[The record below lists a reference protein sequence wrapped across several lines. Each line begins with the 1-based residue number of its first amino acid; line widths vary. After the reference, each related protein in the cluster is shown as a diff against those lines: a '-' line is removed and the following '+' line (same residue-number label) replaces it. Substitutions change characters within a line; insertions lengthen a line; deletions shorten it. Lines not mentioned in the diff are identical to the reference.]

1 MTETT
6 SSRQKYPGDNEVS
19 SAAAM
24 KPRSAG
30 SAPAAAALAPQGF
43 FRRNPSVLWFVLVL
57 LALTLAVT
65 FLSPAF
71 GVEVMSTSF
80 VKTLGKT
87 LCLCLAALAM
97 DIVWGYA
104 GILSLGHMAFFA
116 LGGYMIGQW
125 LMYARTEEIVVA
137 SLASSPIPPTA
148 EEIAQGVGTQ
158 IFGVVG
164 GSDIPLIWS
173 FAHSLPLQL
182 ALVVLVPG
190 VLAFLFGWLAFR
202 SRVTG
207 VYLSILTQAMTL
219 ALSLYLFQ
227 NDSGLRG
234 NNGLSG
240 LQNLPGLGETSQDFL
255 SIWFFWASALA
266 LALAYL
272 LLSWVVSGKMGSVLR
287 AIRDDEARVRFL
299 GYPVEGY
306 KLFVFVVTAILCGL
320 AGALYYPQAGIIN
333 PAELA
338 PIASIYL
345 AVWVAIGGRGRL
357 YGAVIGAAFVS
368 LLSSWFTG
376 GRAPSIPLGFYTIDW
391 VDWWQVLLGLS
402 FVGVTL
408 WAPKGIGG
416 LFDRWQHLH
425 SPDRKGA
432 QLGPDDGSLQEQ
444 EAVE

>member
-1 MTETT
+1 MT
-6 SSRQKYPGDNEVS
+6 RQTFVE
-19 SAAAM
+19 
-24 KPRSAG
+24 RSF
-30 SAPAAAALAPQGF
+30 LA
-43 FRRNPSVLWFVLVL
+43 RNPSVLWFILI
-57 LALTLAVT
+57 LALFTLGVT
-65 FLSPAF
+65 LLSEAYGMAF
-71 GVEVMSTSF
+71 ISTSF

-87 LCLCLAALAM
+87 LCLCLVALAM
-97 DIVWGYA
+97 DLIWGYA

-116 LGGYMIGQW
+116 LGGYMLGMW

-137 SLASSPIPPTA
+137 ALAQGGLPATP
-148 EEIAQGVGTQ
+148 EEISQGIAVQ

-164 GSDIPLIWS
+164 ASEFPPIWY
-173 FAHSLPLQL
+173 FAHSFWAQM

-190 VLAFLFGWLAFR
+190 GLALAFGWLAFR

-219 ALSLYLFQ
+219 ALALYLFQ

-240 LQNLPGLGETSQDFL
+240 LQNLPGLGDVSQDDL

-266 LALAYL
+266 LGLGYVLLAWL
-272 LLSWVVSGKMGSVLR
+272 VSGKFGSVIR
-287 AIRDDEARVRFL
+287 AIRDDEQRVRFL
-299 GYPVEGY
+299 GYSVEGY
-306 KLFVFVVTAILCGL
+306 KLFVFTLTAVIAAI

-376 GRAPSIPLGFYTIDW
+376 GRAPSIPLGFYTINW
-391 VDWWQVLLGLS
+391 VDWWLVLLGLS
-402 FVGVTL
+402 FVAVTL
-408 WAPKGIGG
+408 FAPKGIGG
-416 LFDRWQHLH
+416 LFDLWQGRIR
-425 SPDRKGA
+425 PDRKGA
-432 QLGPDDGSLQEQ
+432 QLGPEDGSLQER
-444 EAVE
+444 EALK

>member
-6 SSRQKYPGDNEVS
+6 QNPVT
-19 SAAAM
+19 
-24 KPRSAG
+24 
-30 SAPAAAALAPQGF
+30 APANILHPSGYL
-43 FRRNPSVLWFVLVL
+43 RRNPSVLWFL
-57 LALTLAVT
+57 LGLAVLTLAVT
-65 FLSPAF
+65 LLSPAY
-71 GVEVMSTSF
+71 GGGGISTSF

-97 DIVWGYA
+97 DIVWGYT

-125 LMYARTEEIVVA
+125 LMYARTQEIVLQSLVA
-137 SLASSPIPPTA
+137 GPLPPTA
-148 EEIAQGVGTQ
+148 EEIAQGVGSQ

-164 GSDIPLIWS
+164 GSDIPLIWG

-190 VLAFLFGWLAFR
+190 LLALIFGWLAFR

-240 LQNLPGLGETSQDFL
+240 LQNLPGLADVSQDFL
-255 SIWFFWASALA
+255 SVWFFWASALM

-272 LLSWVVSGKMGSVLR
+272 LLSAVVSGKMGSVLR

-306 KLFVFVVTAILCGL
+306 KLFVFVVTAILCGI

-376 GRAPSIPLGFYTIDW
+376 GRAPSIPLGVYTIDW

-402 FVGVTL
+402 FVAVTL

-416 LFDRWQHLH
+416 VFDRFQGLH
-425 SPDRKGA
+425 SPDRKG
-432 QLGPDDGSLQEQ
+432 QPLGPDAGSLQES

>member
-1 MTETT
+1 MLK
-6 SSRQKYPGDNEVS
+6 SRH
-19 SAAAM
+19 
-24 KPRSAG
+24 RSM
-30 SAPAAAALAPQGF
+30 LIF
-43 FRRNPSVLWFVLVL
+43 I
-57 LALTLAVT
+57 TCLAVFT
-65 FLSPAF
+65 ILVSIAAQS
-71 GVEVMSTSF
+71 GLMSTSF

-97 DIVWGYA
+97 DLIWGYA

-116 LGGYMIGQW
+116 LGGYMIGMW
-125 LMYARTEEIVVA
+125 LMYARTQEIVVA
-137 SLASSPIPPTA
+137 SLLNGGLPATP
-148 EEIAQGVGTQ
+148 EEISQGIATQ

-164 GSDIPLIWS
+164 ASDLPAIWG

-182 ALVVLVPG
+182 MLVVALPG
-190 VLAFLFGWLAFR
+190 LLALIFGWLAFR

-219 ALSLYLFQ
+219 ALALYLFQ

-240 LQNLPGLGETSQDFL
+240 LQNLPGMDGVGQDRL
-255 SIWFFWASALA
+255 SLWFFWASAAA
-266 LALAYL
+266 LGTAYIGI
-272 LLSWVVSGKMGSVLR
+272 SFIVSGKFGSVIR

-299 GYPVEGY
+299 GYSVEVY
-306 KLFVFVVTAILCGL
+306 KLFVFTLTAVIVAL

-357 YGAVIGAAFVS
+357 YGAVIGAAIVS

-376 GRAPSIPLGFYTIDW
+376 GRVPSIPLGVATINW
-391 VDWWQVLLGLS
+391 VDWWQVLLGAG
-402 FVGVTL
+402 FVCVTL
-408 WAPKGIGG
+408 FAPKGIGG
-416 LFDRWQHLH
+416 LFDRFAGLH

-432 QLGPDDGSLQEQ
+432 PLGPDQGSLQEQ
-444 EAVE
+444 EALE